1 MINSILLFTYYGSVG
16 NLYYAI
22 SSAGIVEMKKLY
34 SIAILASGVIGF
46 SGQIANAQS
55 VAPEDCTCVTAPLGS
70 STEALG
76 NISLVNGQVMYSGVN
91 GFEIATAGVQLVS
104 GSQISVPAGAFA
116 NILVGQ
122 SCNMIIPAGSEASIS
137 QPESLGGDICVKV
150 SEQTVVANTTPTP
163 VTPAVSPLVPLAVI
177 GGGAGLAIAL
187 GGGDNSASN

>member
-1 MINSILLFTYYGSVG
+1 MIKIFSV
-16 NLYYAI
+16 AVFVA
-22 SSAGIVEMKKLY
+22 SA
-34 SIAILASGVIGF
+34 IGF
-46 SGQIANAQS
+46 TSQVASAQS
-55 VAPEDCTCVTAPLGS
+55 VAPVDCTCVTAPPGS
-70 STEALG
+70 STESLG
-76 NISLVNGQVMYSGVN
+76 NISLVKGQVMYSGVN

-122 SCNMIIPAGSEASIS
+122 SCNIIIPAGSEASIT

-150 SEQTVVANTTPTP
+150 SEQSVVANTTPTP
-163 VTPAVSPLVPLAVI
+163 VAPAVSPLVPLAVI